1 MGDLISIIVPIYKVE
16 KYLERCVKSIVN
28 QTYKNLE
35 IILVDDGSPDS
46 CPNICDEWKIK
57 DNRIIVI
64 HKENG
69 GLSDARNAGLKIATG
84 KYIGFVDSDDF
95 ISEYF
100 VEVLYRN
107 LINTHSDLI
116 QCSYLTVD
124 DNYLEKEKL
133 ISANIN
139 IKTFDTKNAL
149 QLLIEGKM
157 FNQVVWNKLYKKE
170 LFQEIHFEYDKLNE
184 DEFFTYLVFAKC
196 SEITYIDLPLYYY
209 QIRNESIMRKHYSI
223 KRLDGLEARFF
234 RYEFLKENYDELSSL
249 EKKNLL
255 FFIVYTYQMVLTI
268 EEKSERIKAE
278 KIVKDYFKKVIN
290 DHISMNVN
298 FNERIWITIMKVSI
312 KETARLRN
320 KLKINID

>member
-1 MGDLISIIVPIYKVE
+1 MGDLISIIIPIYKVE
-16 KYLERCVKSIVN
+16 KYLDRCIKSVVN

-46 CPNICDEWKIK
+46 CPNICDKWKIK

-69 GLSDARNAGLKIATG
+69 GLSDARNAGLEIATG

-95 ISEYF
+95 IFEYF

-107 LINTHSDLI
+107 LVNTHSDII

-149 QLLIEGKM
+149 KLLIEGKM
-157 FNQVVWNKLYKKE
+157 LNQVVWNKLYKKE

-184 DEFFTYLVFAKC
+184 DDFFTYQVFAKC
-196 SEITYIDLPLYYY
+196 NKITYIDLPLYYY
-209 QIRNESIMRKHYSI
+209 QIRNESIMKKRYSI
-223 KRLDGLEARFF
+223 KRLDGLEARFL
-234 RYEFLKENYDELSSL
+234 RYEFLKENYYELSSL

-255 FFIVYTYQMVLTI
+255 FFIVYSYQMVLTI

-290 DHISMNVN
+290 DHISMNIN

-320 KLKINID
+320 KLKINVD